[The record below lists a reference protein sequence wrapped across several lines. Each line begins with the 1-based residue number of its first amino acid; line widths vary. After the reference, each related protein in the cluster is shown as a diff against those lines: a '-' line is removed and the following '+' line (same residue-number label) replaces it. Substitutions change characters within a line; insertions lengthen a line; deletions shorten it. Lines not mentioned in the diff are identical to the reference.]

1 MTTNLTNDPMENII
15 TDEERDERLDRI
27 AASGYESIDKLL
39 AVNPVDVVTD
49 FKSFITLLSG
59 FLFLYEKYISSGD
72 SSFRKSNQ
80 LIH

>member
-59 FLFLYEKYISSGD
+59 FLFLYEKYISFKRFIKNFG
-72 SSFRKSNQ
+72 SF
-80 LIH
+80 